1 MNLSGK
7 EIKRNYD
14 LDNEHYPELMEV
26 EVRAFSTG
34 ESE

>member
-1 MNLSGK
+1 MDLSDK

-14 LDNEHYPELMEV
+14 LDNEHYSELMEV